1 MTFEEL
7 VKELGLEKDK
17 ADVLK
22 KEFNSKEKE
31 ITDLN
36 KKVEKLEKSGEGD
49 KEKLEK
55 LDIITKAF
63 KIDVDSEDLDK
74 HLDEIK
80 DSFTKEVKGTEDYKD
95 LSRELTKTN
104 RELEKAKKELATANE
119 SLATEKAERIKG
131 VKNNEIMKELQAQNV
146 IKAEQWLGK
155 FFNEVTLDEDG
166 NLYMKGEDGKEIG
179 MKDGIAEW
187 AKANPEFVKAQTRG
201 GSGSGSGGSSGNKDE
216 LNDFMKSVIEE
227 GNNNSGEQKS
237 LGELFG

>member
-31 ITDLN
+31 VTDLN
-36 KKVEKLEKSGEGD
+36 KKVEKLEKSGEG
-49 KEKLEK
+49 
-55 LDIITKAF
+55 IITKAF

-80 DSFTKEVKGTEDYKD
+80 DSFTKEVKGTEDYKE

-104 RELEKAKKELATANE
+104 RELEKAKKELQTANE

-131 VKNNEIMKELQAQNV
+131 VKNSEIMKELQAQNV

-166 NLYMKGEDGKEIG
+166 NLYMKGADGKEIS
-179 MKDGIAEW
+179 MKDGIADW
-187 AKANPEFVKAQTRG
+187 AKANPEFVKAKTRG